1 MDDSELPNL
10 RVVSLEALRL
20 HEEVEEHRAAGVAE
34 RLRND
39 GILKNPPVVTP
50 LGGDGD
56 YVVLDGANRYTA
68 LLNLGYRHVL
78 VQIVD
83 YQRETE
89 LDTWSHLLTGV
100 DTATLTEIIQTHSD
114 LPLRPDNL
122 VDARAQLTWR
132 EIAAYLVCP
141 GNQVYTVGGGIGLPT
156 QVSHLSR
163 LVNAYTER
171 MTIHRVKSEELEPL
185 LAYYDDVAALV
196 IFSHYTPREILGLA
210 ARGDKLPA
218 GVTRHIIH
226 RRALRL
232 NLPLEVLAEET
243 SLEEKNAWLRRW
255 IKEKL
260 KRKEIRFYQ
269 ESTYLFDE

>member
-1 MDDSELPNL
+1 MNDAELPEL
-10 RVVSLEALRL
+10 RIVPLEKLLL
-20 HEEVEEHRAAGVAE
+20 HEEVEERRAAGVAA
-34 RLRND
+34 RLRSD

-50 LGGDGD
+50 LGGDSD

-68 LLNLGYRHVL
+68 LRKLGYRHAL

-83 YQRETE
+83 YHREVE
-89 LDTWSHLLTGV
+89 LVTWSHLLTGV
-100 DTATLTEIIQTHSD
+100 DTATLTEIIRTQSD
-114 LPLRPDNL
+114 LPLQRDNL
-122 VDARAQLTWR
+122 IDARAQLTWR

-141 GNQVYTVGGGIGLPT
+141 GNEIYSVGGGIGLPT

-163 LVNAYTER
+163 LVKAYTEHV
-171 MTIHRVKSEELEPL
+171 TIHRVKSEQLEAL
-185 LAYYDDVAALV
+185 LAYYDDIAALV
-196 IFSHYTPREILGLA
+196 VFSNYTPREILGLA

-218 GVTRHIIH
+218 GITRHIIN

-232 NLPLEVLAEET
+232 NLPLAVLAEET
-243 SLEEKNAWLRRW
+243 SLEEKNAWLRQW

-260 KRKEIRFYQ
+260 KGKEIRFYQ